1 MMPGRRRDIIKD
13 MFLISKRLLSG
24 GQPDRS
30 WQSDELGQAI
40 WTSLCSLKVQFV
52 RIPNSLNTDTLG
64 WQPTQPIIPSIIVR
78 LKENLLT

>member
-1 MMPGRRRDIIKD
+1 

-24 GQPDRS
+24 GELDRS

-52 RIPNSLNTDTLG
+52 RIHNSLTTDALG
-64 WQPTQPIIPSIIVR
+64 WQPTQPTISIKTKKISF
-78 LKENLLT
+78 L